1 MTNGRRRVLAFT
13 FKLGQKK
20 AQLGSAM
27 ETVKIS
33 SKCVVSTINTGSGFH
48 GSSVLRLFLIL
59 LGKKNYIIT
68 NNNNPPAASTECRH
82 YTPQQ

>member
-48 GSSVLRLFLIL
+48 GSSVLRLSLVMLFTGYRSYRLKYKTNFWHMSS
-59 LGKKNYIIT
+59 LGYK
-68 NNNNPPAASTECRH
+68 
-82 YTPQQ
+82 

>member
-33 SKCVVSTINTGSGFH
+33 SKCVVSTINAGSGFH
-48 GSSVLRLFLIL
+48 GSSVLRLYYVTISHGWHFVRIE
-59 LGKKNYIIT
+59 
-68 NNNNPPAASTECRH
+68 ARV
-82 YTPQQ
+82 